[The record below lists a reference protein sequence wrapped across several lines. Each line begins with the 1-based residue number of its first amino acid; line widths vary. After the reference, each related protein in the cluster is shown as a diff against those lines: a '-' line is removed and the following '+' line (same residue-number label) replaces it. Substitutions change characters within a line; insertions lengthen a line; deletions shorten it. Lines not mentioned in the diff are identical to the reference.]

1 MKKIVHLSIIL
12 FFLSISSFAQNQK
25 QFFQYVNPFIG
36 TGGHGHTFPGATMP
50 YGACQLSPDTRLEGW
65 DGCSAYHYSDS
76 IIYGFSHTHL
86 SGTGCSDYGDILLMP
101 TNKMMD
107 LDHYQ
112 YASTFSHLSEN
123 AHAGYYQVFLEQP
136 QVQVELTAT
145 LHGGIHKYSYQN
157 QSPQF
162 VVLNLNHRD
171 AVIDSRINQKNH
183 FTINGF
189 RFSKAWATNQKLFY
203 EIQFSKPIKKISYL
217 YPKDKNDDSP
227 SKSKSLYCLIEFEHQ
242 KNTNF
247 NPKIKSN
254 ELVVKCAISG
264 VDELG
269 AQKNLSTEMTT
280 WDFDF
285 YKKKCEQTWNQEL
298 GKIKILDKET
308 QLTEDKW
315 VTFYTALYHCMIHPS
330 IYSDV
335 DGRYRGRDDKIH
347 NTQQKFDYY
356 TVFSLWD
363 TYRAL
368 HPLLTILD
376 SKRTND
382 FINTFIRQYQ
392 EGGRLPIWEL
402 SSNETNCM
410 IGYHVVSV
418 IWDAYEKGIR
428 DYNIELAFEAM
439 KSIASQRSDYEG
451 EGLNQK
457 LKESAKAKVADA
469 EALNSY
475 CKYGYVRSDDSHES
489 VSKTLEY
496 AYNDWCI
503 AQMAKALGKENDY
516 LYYIERSSH
525 WVNIFDSST
534 GFMRAK
540 KNGSLYFP
548 FSPYTVDN
556 NYTEAN
562 AWQYSFYVPHD
573 INGLIMTLNG
583 RQNLEK
589 KLDDLFQAKEQ
600 TEGRTQAD
608 ITGLIGQYAHG
619 NEPSHHIA
627 YLYNYTL
634 NKSKTTL
641 YTNKIFNEFY
651 TNNPDGLIGNE
662 DCGQM
667 SAWYVFNA
675 LGLYPTCPGNHL
687 LDIAE
692 PQFNHLKINDSIDII
707 KKDNPSLHDKYF
719 STTQNKSQL
728 SFDAFHS
735 KQPIILVANNHL
747 ENLKELTTNPHE
759 IKTIPYLE
767 NASQTFKDSLL
778 VEIKS
783 LSNSPIFYSIN
794 NESQQKYQHP
804 IQIIE
809 STTLHFFAENT
820 ADKIQEAR
828 FTKLPS
834 DRKIILKN
842 QYNPSYHGGG
852 ADGLIDGINGKLNW
866 RAGDWQ
872 GYQGQDV
879 EIVMEFAEPK
889 SIKKLG
895 ANFLEDQNSWI
906 FYPKAVCFYV
916 SKDSVNWTLID
927 SVETNKPGESH
938 EVSISKFEAT
948 FYEINPEKYKYA
960 KMIAKNFGPMPAWH
974 EGRGHPTFIFID
986 EFEVK

>member
-1 MKKIVHLSIIL
+1 MKKNILIGIIL
-12 FFLSISSFAQNQK
+12 FFFSISSFAQNQK
-25 QFFQYVNPFIG
+25 QLFQYVNPFIG

-76 IIYGFSHTHL
+76 VIYGFSNTHL

-101 TNKMMD
+101 TNKKID
-107 LDHYQ
+107 LDNYQ

-123 AHAGYYQVFLEQP
+123 AHAGYYKVFLDQP

-145 LHGGIHKYSYQN
+145 LHGGIHKYSYQG

-171 AVIDSRINQKNH
+171 AIIDSRINQKNN

-189 RFSKAWATNQKLFY
+189 RFSKAWAANQKLFY

-217 YPKDKNDDSP
+217 YPKGNNGGSSSNLKP
-227 SKSKSLYCLIEFEHQ
+227 LYCLIEFEHQ

-247 NPKIKSN
+247 NPKIKTN
-254 ELVVKCAISG
+254 ELLVKCAISG

-269 AQKNLSTEMTT
+269 VNKNLSVEMPI

-285 YKKKCEQTWNQEL
+285 YKKNCEQTWNKEL
-298 GKIKILDKET
+298 NKIKILDEQT
-308 QLTEDKW
+308 QLAEEKW
-315 VTFYTALYHCMIHPS
+315 ITFYTALYHCMIHPS
-330 IYSDV
+330 IYSDL

-347 NTQQKFDYY
+347 NTQHKFDYY

-376 SKRTND
+376 PKRTND
-382 FINTFIRQYQ
+382 FINTFIHQYQ
-392 EGGRLPIWEL
+392 EGGRLPVWEL

-410 IGYHVVSV
+410 IGYHAVSV

-428 DYNIELAFEAM
+428 GYDAEIAFEAM
-439 KSIASQRSDYEG
+439 KSIASRQSDYEG
-451 EGLNQK
+451 NGIDKK

-475 CKYGYVRSDDSHES
+475 CKYGYVRSDDGHES

-503 AQMAKALGKENDY
+503 AQMAKALGKEKDY
-516 LYYIERSSH
+516 YYYIDRSSQ
-525 WVNIFDSST
+525 WINVFDSSS

-540 KNGSLYFP
+540 KNGSLYNP

-562 AWQYSFYVPHD
+562 AWQYSFYVPHEID
-573 INGLIMTLNG
+573 GLINILKG
-583 RQNLEK
+583 EQNLEK

-627 YLYNYTL
+627 YLYNYTA
-634 NKSKTTL
+634 NKSKTSF

-651 TNNPDGLIGNE
+651 TDNTDGLIGNE

-667 SAWYVFNA
+667 SA
-675 LGLYPTCPGNHL
+675 
-687 LDIAE
+687 
-692 PQFNHLKINDSIDII
+692 
-707 KKDNPSLHDKYF
+707 
-719 STTQNKSQL
+719 
-728 SFDAFHS
+728 
-735 KQPIILVANNHL
+735 
-747 ENLKELTTNPHE
+747 
-759 IKTIPYLE
+759 
-767 NASQTFKDSLL
+767 
-778 VEIKS
+778 
-783 LSNSPIFYSIN
+783 
-794 NESQQKYQHP
+794 
-804 IQIIE
+804 
-809 STTLHFFAENT
+809 
-820 ADKIQEAR
+820 
-828 FTKLPS
+828 
-834 DRKIILKN
+834 
-842 QYNPSYHGGG
+842 
-852 ADGLIDGINGKLNW
+852 
-866 RAGDWQ
+866 
-872 GYQGQDV
+872 
-879 EIVMEFAEPK
+879 
-889 SIKKLG
+889 
-895 ANFLEDQNSWI
+895 
-906 FYPKAVCFYV
+906 
-916 SKDSVNWTLID
+916 
-927 SVETNKPGESH
+927 
-938 EVSISKFEAT
+938 
-948 FYEINPEKYKYA
+948 
-960 KMIAKNFGPMPAWH
+960 
-974 EGRGHPTFIFID
+974 
-986 EFEVK
+986 